1 MDIWTKEKRS
11 EVMKKIKGKNTKPEK
26 ILRSALFRK
35 GYRFRIHRKDL
46 PGNPDI
52 VFPKYK
58 TAVFVHGCFWHF
70 HEDCRE
76 GRIPS
81 TNTEFWNNK
90 LSKNIERDKRNINAL
105 EEAGW
110 WVLVIW
116 ECEIEKNI
124 DDTIQKVMQNL
135 NFSQT
140 IIEINNKKS
149 S

>member
-1 MDIWTKEKRS
+1 MDIVSRS
-11 EVMKKIKGKNTKPEK
+11 VRSQMMRGIRSTDTRPE
-26 ILRSALFRK
+26 LLVRSAAHRL
-35 GYRFRIHRKDL
+35 GLRFRLHRRDL
-46 PGNPDI
+46 PGTPDL
-52 VFPKYK
+52 VFPRHM
-58 TAVFVHGCFWHF
+58 TVVFVHGCFWHF

>member
-76 GRIPS
+76 GVD
-81 TNTEFWNNK
+81 F
-90 LSKNIERDKRNINAL
+90 
-105 EEAGW
+105 
-110 WVLVIW
+110 
-116 ECEIEKNI
+116 
-124 DDTIQKVMQNL
+124 DDHNP
-135 NFSQT
+135 
-140 IIEINNKKS
+140 
-149 S
+149 